1 VSKDLLIK
9 NVDLEIGNSQG
20 NSGGW
25 AWFNFTGPG
34 MRLQVDNCIMEHT
47 WWCWVG
53 GPPADSRIFFT
64 NDYFINLSGH
74 SCRRNGGVTD
84 FNSNYALHQDTLVVE
99 NCTHV
104 NTQGSLYRFRHGYS
118 VNKVIFNHN
127 DFIDCAY
134 NVFKSYGDQANMSV
148 TNNIFVNCQLQAFGP
163 SPFIDDIGFVDWDAG
178 LVNVRDDSTFQ
189 ANGASF
195 YADRNLAYWDP
206 SLSDIVSTLNADSV
220 NGSTEWVSQ
229 MITMNSRTADMF
241 ADSTTYPLL
250 TNGKWYNQLPD
261 FADTDNLF
269 TTQLAVLKAYAIAAV
284 DTGYGT
290 PMPSWRQPNNPEATN
305 FVHAD
310 FPIPIDLSY
319 TAADLKTAGLGGF
332 PLGDLNWF
340 PTEYEMWTVQKAD
353 EYAYIAGVLD
363 GSITIPP
370 VGIQTT
376 QQEHPRTFRLQQNY
390 PNPFNPSTTI
400 SYTVGAIRESPVQHV
415 ELSVYNILGQKV
427 ATLVDKKQS
436 AGPHQIEWDASGLAS
451 GIYLYRLQVNEHEIS
466 KKMVLM
472 K

>member
-1 VSKDLLIK
+1 IK
-9 NVDLEIGNSQG
+9 NVDLEIGNLSG
-20 NSGGW
+20 NTCGW
-25 AWFNFTGPG
+25 AFFNFNGPG

-47 WWCWVG
+47 WWTWVG

-64 NDYFINLSGH
+64 NDYFVNLSGH

-84 FNSNYALHQDTLVVE
+84 FNNSYAPHQDTLVVE

-104 NTQGSLYRFRHGYS
+104 NTQGSLYRFRKGWTTG
-118 VNKVIFNHN
+118 KVVFNHN
-127 DFIDCAY
+127 DFIDCAGY
-134 NVFKSYGDQANMSV
+134 VFMNNGNTANMSV
-148 TNNIFVNCQLQAFGP
+148 TNNIFVNVQLQAYCPVLYTADAGE
-163 SPFIDDIGFVDWDAG
+163 VDEDGLPMG
-178 LVNVRDDSTFQ
+178 LVNLRDDSTFQ

-195 YADRNLAYWDP
+195 YADRNLAYWDS
-206 SLSDIVSTLNADSV
+206 SLSDIVSTLNSDSI

-229 MITMNSRTADMF
+229 MITMNSRTQEMF

-269 TTQLAVLKAYAIAAV
+269 TTQLAVVKAYALATV
-284 DTGYGT
+284 DTSYRSPLT
-290 PMPSWRQPNNPEATN
+290 SWRQPTNPEATN

-319 TAADLKTAGLGGF
+319 TDSDLKTAGLGGF

-340 PTEYEMWTVQKAD
+340 PTEYETWKAQKAD

-376 QQEHPRTFRLQQNY
+376 QQEPPRKFRLQQNY
-390 PNPFNPSTTI
+390 PNPFNPKTVINFTI
-400 SYTVGAIRESPVQHV
+400 PKAGKVT
-415 ELSVYNILGQKV
+415 LKVYNSLGQQIT
-427 ATLVDKKQS
+427 TLVNKKLG
-436 AGPHQIEWDASGLAS
+436 AGQYEYTFNASNLAS
-451 GIYLYRLQVNEHEIS
+451 GIYVYRLEAGKFVHQN
-466 KKMVLM
+466 KMILI